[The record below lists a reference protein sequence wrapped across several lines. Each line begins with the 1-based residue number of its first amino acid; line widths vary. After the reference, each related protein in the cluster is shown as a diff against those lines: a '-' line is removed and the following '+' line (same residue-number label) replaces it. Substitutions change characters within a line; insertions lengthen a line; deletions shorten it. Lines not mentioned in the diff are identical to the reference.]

1 MIIGLVGKD
10 LKYSLSKKIHEMLN
24 GNSYEL
30 LSFPTESKVKDFFKT
45 DFGFVNVTIPY
56 KTLATESVDELSK
69 IAKETHTVNLVVNR
83 KGKLQGFNTDA
94 YGFAYLLDKYRIKV
108 ESQDCLI
115 FGTGATSRTVKYVLS
130 QRGAKSVKF
139 LSREPVEN
147 DEYSYNDLEVIEKA
161 NIIINTTPVGTDDL
175 KAKNLIDF
183 ANAKSCQFFIDV
195 VYKPLKSNMVLSAK
209 EHGIK
214 AYGGLAMLVGQA
226 VRTNE
231 LFYGKKY
238 NKSDVD
244 EIYKK
249 VLISTAN
256 LVLIGHPFSGKTTIS
271 TSLARELIL
280 PWIDIDAEIVRREN
294 GISIQNIFEEK
305 GEGYFRDAES
315 AIIEEYSSKVGYI
328 LSLGAGA
335 VLNKKNMDLL
345 VHNSLIFNIK
355 RDIDSID
362 EKSMFGRP
370 LTRNKKELE
379 KIIKNRAPLYEK
391 YQDYTIDSASSIN
404 DAVELIRRSIWS
416 YL

>member
-1 MIIGLVGKD
+1 MKIGLVGKD

-30 LSFPTESKVKDFFKT
+30 LSFPNESEVKDFLKEN
-45 DFGFVNVTIPY
+45 FGFVNVTIPY
-56 KTLATESVDELSK
+56 KTLAFESVDELAR
-69 IAKETHTVNLVVNR
+69 IAKETHTVNLIINR

-94 YGFAYLLDKYRIKV
+94 YGFGYLLDKYRIKV
-108 ESQDCLI
+108 EGKDCLV
-115 FGTGATSRTVKYVLS
+115 FGTGATSRTIKYVLNL
-130 QRGAKSVKF
+130 RGAKSIKF
-139 LSREPVEN
+139 LSRKPEN
-147 DEYSYNDLEVIEKA
+147 EDEYSYNDISVIENA
-161 NIIINTTPVGTDDL
+161 QIIVNSTPVGTDDL
-175 KAKNLIDF
+175 LAKPLIDF
-183 ANAKSCQFFIDV
+183 SNAKECEYFVDV
-195 VYKPLKSNMVLSAK
+195 VYKPHKSNMVLAAK

-244 EIYKK
+244 EIYRK
-249 VLISTAN
+249 VAISTLN

-271 TSLARELIL
+271 TSLARELIV
-280 PWIDIDAEIVRREN
+280 PWIDVDAEIVRREN
-294 GISIQNIFEEK
+294 GLSIPEIFEQK
-305 GEGYFRDAES
+305 GEEYFRELES

-345 VHNSLIFNIK
+345 VHNSIIFNIK
-355 RDIDSID
+355 RDINTID

-370 LTRNKKELE
+370 LTRTKKELE
-379 KIIKNRAPLYEK
+379 KIIENRAKIYEK
-391 YQDYTIDSASSIN
+391 YEDYLIDSTSSIN

-416 YL
+416 FM